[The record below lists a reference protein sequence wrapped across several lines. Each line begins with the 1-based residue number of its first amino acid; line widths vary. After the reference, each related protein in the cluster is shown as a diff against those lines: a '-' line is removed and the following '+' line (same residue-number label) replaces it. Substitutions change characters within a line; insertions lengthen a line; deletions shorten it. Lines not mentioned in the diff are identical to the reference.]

1 MTEYKKEV
9 KAWLIIRSG
18 NAEGYQRFY
27 NFLQKGGSITQSA
40 QWNQVDTSDVI
51 CMLQAKLTGHARD
64 KWARHMLSIRGRQ
77 MREPDQVDF

>member
-9 KAWLIIRSG
+9 KAWLIIR
-18 NAEGYQRFY
+18 
-27 NFLQKGGSITQSA
+27 TQLA

>member
-9 KAWLIIRSG
+9 KAWLIIR
-18 NAEGYQRFY
+18 
-27 NFLQKGGSITQSA
+27 TQSA

-64 KWARHMLSIRGRQ
+64 KMGQACVKYKRKANERA
-77 MREPDQVDF
+77 

>member
-1 MTEYKKEV
+1 MENYGNLYHVMTEYKKEV
-9 KAWLIIRSG
+9 KAWLIIR
-18 NAEGYQRFY
+18 
-27 NFLQKGGSITQSA
+27 TQSA
-40 QWNQVDTSDVI
+40 KWNQVDTSDVI